1 MQQRWAMKRI
11 GVWEPAVVT
20 SDAKGAT
27 KEPKPWGGG
36 RTTMPWQRASLRP
49 RSSAGPMPRVGEC
62 V

>member
-1 MQQRWAMKRI
+1 MKRI

-20 SDAKGAT
+20 SDAKGAI